1 MRPHPTPFLGLPP
14 DQADLATAAVVV
26 VPFGYEG
33 GVSYGRGTAAG
44 PQAVLE
50 ASHYLELYDE
60 VLDAEPCRVGI
71 ATVAQPD
78 IPKRPDAMLAS
89 MESVVGTLLDREKFV
104 VVVGGDHSITT
115 GSIRAVA
122 RRHDRFGV
130 IQLDAHGDLRDQ
142 YEGSPLSHACV
153 MARIREI
160 TPDTLQIGMR
170 SMCAEE
176 AALVRDRKLD
186 LCTMHR
192 FRRGGFDVNA
202 ALNRLPEKV
211 FITLDVDVF
220 DWSVIASTGTPE
232 PGGMLWDE
240 AMDLLE
246 TIFRHKRVIGCDVVE
261 LARRDHDPNSPF
273 ATAKLIYKMIGMRFM
288 DRGRH
293 PS

>member
-1 MRPHPTPFLGLPP
+1 MRPHADPFLGLPP
-14 DQADLATAAVVV
+14 DQADLETAAVVV

-44 PQAVLE
+44 PQAVLA

-71 ATVAQPD
+71 ATVAEPA
-78 IPKRPDAMLAS
+78 IPQAPQAMLETLEGMAG
-89 MESVVGTLLDREKFV
+89 ELLDRDKFL

-115 GSIRAVA
+115 GAVRALA
-122 RRHDRFGV
+122 RRHHPFGV
-130 IQLDAHGDLRDQ
+130 IQLDAHGDLRDE
-142 YEGSPLSHACV
+142 YEESPLSHACV

-160 TPDTLQIGMR
+160 TPHTLQIGIR

-176 AALVRDRKLD
+176 AARVRDQQLD

-192 FRRGGFDVNA
+192 YRNGGFDLEA
-202 ALNRLPEKV
+202 ALSRLPESV

-240 AMDLLE
+240 AMTLLE
-246 TIFRHKRVIGCDVVE
+246 TIFRSKRVLGFDVVE
-261 LARRDHDPNSPF
+261 LAHRDHDPNSPF
-273 ATAKLIYKMIGMRFM
+273 AAAKLIYKMIGMRFTE
-288 DRGRH
+288 R
-293 PS
+293 